1 MNIGSIIIEN
11 FIFFILEVIF
21 CLVLIKI
28 SLIIMVFK
36 ILRIFVSILA
46 KVSQILLIGVII
58 NYRDLFLIKIILR
71 I

>member
-1 MNIGSIIIEN
+1 MNIGSIIIEK